1 VHRSRGINL
10 SGSDISGEPE
20 MGTIEAPEENNEAK
34 VTKKRSTKTLSFM
47 LKVGKKIALNPN
59 TYASMVGLVWSL
71 ISYR

>member
-1 VHRSRGINL
+1 VRRNIGIYL

-34 VTKKRSTKTLSFM
+34 ITKGRSTKTSFM

-59 TYASMVGLVWSL
+59 TYASMAGLVWSL